1 MLVFLFS
8 KGKKRKKKKT
18 PDKDGTFCIYH
29 FCFFFSLFSFF
40 SLSFSLHFCLFL
52 SILRFGA
59 VCFGLMIRYLGLEC
73 SNSNFEICNMWL
85 FFGQCDKA
93 REKVFEHGPVDEK
106 RDLHLRYYTYCTE
119 YDIHTIDCPYN
130 IQHYTTVN
138 RCMHL
143 HLSTHTYIHTCTCW
157 VKQLIMKG
165 HQLPL
170 LSTRTR
176 VENTLLIKQPGLGIR
191 SGASL
196 Q

>member
-1 MLVFLFS
+1 MTRCFFYAQR
-8 KGKKRKKKKT
+8 RKKKNT

-29 FCFFFSLFSFF
+29 FCF
-40 SLSFSLHFCLFL
+40 SFSLYLFL

-73 SNSNFEICNMWL
+73 SDSNFFEICNMWL

-93 REKVFEHGPVDEK
+93 REKCLNTVQLMRNEI
-106 RDLHLRYYTYCTE
+106 YTYDTILTVQSTTYIRLIVHTTYNITLLLLLIDACAYTHQH
-119 YDIHTIDCPYN
+119 IHT
-130 IQHYTTVN
+130 YT
-138 RCMHL
+138 
-143 HLSTHTYIHTCTCW
+143 YTCW
-157 VKQLIMKG
+157 VRQLTMKG

-170 LSTRTR
+170 STRTR
-176 VENTLLIKQPGLGIR
+176 VEGTLLIKQPGLGIR

>member
-93 REKVFEHGPVDEK
+93 REKCLNTVQLMRNEI
-106 RDLHLRYYTYCTE
+106 YTYDTILTVQSTT
-119 YDIHTIDCPYN
+119 YIRLIVHTTYN
-130 IQHYTTVN
+130 ITLLLIDACTYTFQHI
-138 RCMHL
+138 
-143 HLSTHTYIHTCTCW
+143 HTYIH
-157 VKQLIMKG
+157 VHAG
-165 HQLPL
+165 
-170 LSTRTR
+170 
-176 VENTLLIKQPGLGIR
+176 
-191 SGASL
+191 
-196 Q
+196 